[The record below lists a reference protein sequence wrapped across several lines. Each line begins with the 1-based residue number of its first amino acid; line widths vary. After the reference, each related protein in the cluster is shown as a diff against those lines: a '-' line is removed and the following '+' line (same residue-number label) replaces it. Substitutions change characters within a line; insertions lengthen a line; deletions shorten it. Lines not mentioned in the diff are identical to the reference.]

1 MSDIVTIESAEYGA
15 EERRLKADP
24 IIVAMARGV
33 PAGVDMTS
41 WEFVSA
47 ASRYYVKEFAAS
59 GRDTGQF
66 GSIGGP
72 ARAIRALK
80 AADGTA
86 TAEGVAL

>member
-1 MSDIVTIESAEYGA
+1 MSDIVTIESAEYSA

-47 ASRYYVKEFAAS
+47 ASRYYVKEV
-59 GRDTGQF
+59 RGQR
-66 GSIGGP
+66 P
-72 ARAIRALK
+72 RHRPVRL
-80 AADGTA
+80 DRRP
-86 TAEGVAL
+86 